1 MGSFSI
7 WHWLIVLVIVLLIF
21 GTKKL
26 RNLGADL
33 GGAVKGFKDGI
44 KDVTAEDKPAETPP
58 PPPSPAPP
66 PQVGTGQTIEG
77 EIREKTRS

>member
-26 RNLGADL
+26 RNMGTDL
-33 GGAVKGFKDGI
+33 GGAVKGFKDGMKGDEEKKPPGEI
-44 KDVTAEDKPAETPP
+44 TA
-58 PPPSPAPP
+58 S
-66 PQVGTGQTIEG
+66 GSTIEG
-77 EIREKTRS
+77 EIKDRQKS